1 MLEFSSRRLDRNEVV
16 VAKGRLDSTTVRFFE
31 SRCGDLLQGGCKC
44 LVFDFRELRFL
55 SSEGLR
61 TILGL
66 SKRIRAGGGKVVF
79 TGVRGPIR
87 DMFDIAGFLDVF
99 PVVDQVEPDIA

>member
-1 MLEFSSRRLDRNEVV
+1 MIEFTNKTLGNAEVV
-16 VAKGRLDSTTVRFFE
+16 AAKGRLDNATSCLLETQ
-31 SRCGDLLQGGCKC
+31 CIDLLHSGCKC
-44 LVFDFRELRFL
+44 VVLDFTDLQYV

-66 SKRIRAGGGKVVF
+66 SKRVRAYGGKLVF
-79 TGVRGPIR
+79 TGIRGPIR

-99 PVVDQVEPDIA
+99 PVVDQPELGIA